1 MEQVRAARVAVQP
14 TVNPAH
20 AFAPGPAPDSRQI
33 AGGIGRRRP
42 NPPSRASVKWLVAL
56 VGLAAA
62 LALPAVARGGDQA
75 YLSWTLD
82 DQQGRPTVTWKIT
95 GSTKWYVGV
104 IQIATGRKVNSKGD
118 FVAENLVVYKVLK
131 PDAGEQTWIA
141 PRRLPPGTYYGRL
154 KLRYDGPC
162 SKNCQSVTSI
172 RSFTI
177 AAVALKSLPWR
188 VTAKAGSVK
197 VTWAKP
203 KNGWFV
209 GMVTVDD
216 NRNFS
221 SPEAA
226 AVWPTPLKTGRWI
239 SGVLPRDTYYVRIR
253 VRHSTCRT
261 CTWTSSAKT
270 VSVTQS
276 NSAPR
281 LRPARIAITR
291 RNEQTNRY
299 WWKATFKVCDRTP
312 GKLRIQVLEETGPA
326 GGSVQKKRVSMPV
339 VVAPAGCRS
348 YTLTKKAAFPLAP
361 GKFVR
366 VAIRV
371 RDSLGAWSERTRKVT
386 WVTKA

>member
-1 MEQVRAARVAVQP
+1 M
-14 TVNPAH
+14 
-20 AFAPGPAPDSRQI
+20 
-33 AGGIGRRRP
+33 
-42 NPPSRASVKWLVAL
+42 KWLVAL

-75 YLSWTLD
+75 YLSWTLG
-82 DQQGRPTVTWKIT
+82 DQQGKPTVTWKIS

-104 IQIATGRKVNSKGD
+104 IQIATGRKVTSKGD
-118 FVAENLVVYKVLK
+118 FVAQNLVVYKVLQ
-131 PDAGEQTWIA
+131 PDGQKKTWVA
-141 PRRLPPGTYYGRL
+141 SRKLPPGTYFGRL

-177 AAVALKSLPWR
+177 AAPALKSLPWR

-209 GMVTVDD
+209 GMVMVDD
-216 NRNFS
+216 NRNFG

-226 AVWPTPLKTGRWI
+226 SVWPKPLKVGRWI
-239 SGVLPRDTYYVRIR
+239 SGLLPRDTYYVRIR
-253 VRHSTCRT
+253 ARHTTCKT
-261 CTWTSSAKT
+261 CTWTSSFKT
-270 VSVTQS
+270 VEVTQA

-281 LRPARIAITR
+281 LRPARIEITR
-291 RNEQTNRY
+291 RNEETKRH
-299 WWKATFKVCDRTP
+299 WWKATFTVCDQTP
-312 GKLRIQVLEETGPA
+312 GDLRIQVLEETGPA
-326 GGSVQKKRVSMPV
+326 GGSVKKKRVSMPV
-339 VVAPAGCRS
+339 VAAPDGCRAYS
-348 YTLTKKAAFPLAP
+348 LTKKSAFPLAP

-371 RDSLGAWSERTRKVT
+371 RDSLGAWSARTRKVT
-386 WVTKA
+386 WVTPA